1 MHNVLGNIDELEL
14 NKIDLDTEYKNA
26 LKNSNFKAITK
37 NLKLDVNILKKYTS
51 LLEESSIEYE
61 HCKNCK
67 NLLECKNKVEGFC
80 YLPINNNGNLTFTY
94 KPCKYKEVEVKKNK
108 HLDNIKY
115 FNTPEYVKDANLDS
129 VYKTDKN
136 RFEVINWLIDFLD
149 DFENNKRCK
158 GLYLHGNF
166 GCGKTYLISAIFNE
180 LAKSNYKSSII
191 FWPEFLRQA
200 FYDDFNAKFEYVK
213 KVPLL
218 LIDDI
223 GAEGLTAWNRD
234 EILCPLLQ
242 YRMDNNLTTFF
253 TSNLTLKELESH
265 LANSKSG
272 VDEVK
277 AKRIIS
283 RIEQLTEDLEMISK
297 NLRK

>member
-1 MHNVLGNIDELEL
+1 M
-14 NKIDLDTEYKNA
+14 
-26 LKNSNFKAITK
+26 SNFVEKYNIMSIK
-37 NLKLDVNILKKYTS
+37 NPLI
-51 LLEESSIEYE
+51 
-61 HCKNCK
+61 
-67 NLLECKNKVEGFC
+67 FQ
-80 YLPINNNGNLTFTY
+80 TFS
-94 KPCKYKEVEVKKNK
+94 CKYKNIMYNKNK
-108 HLDNIKY
+108 YLENVKY
-115 FNTPEYVKDANLDS
+115 FNAPEYVKDASLNNI
-129 VYKTDKN
+129 YKSDKN
-136 RFEVINWLIDFLD
+136 RFAVINYLMDFLD
-149 DFENNKRCK
+149 DYEASKKTK

-166 GCGKTYLISAIFNE
+166 GCGKTYLIAAIFNE
-180 LAKSNYKSSII
+180 LAHKNYKSCII
-191 FWPEFLRQA
+191 FYPEFIRQH
-200 FYDDFNAKFEYVK
+200 FYDDFNEKFDYIK

-234 EILCPLLQ
+234 EVLCPLLQ

-265 LANSKSG
+265 LSNSKNG

-283 RIEQLTEDLEMISK
+283 RIEQLSNDMEMISK

>member
-1 MHNVLGNIDELEL
+1 MHNILDNIDDINL
-14 NKIDLDTEYKNA
+14 NKLDLDTEYKKA
-26 LKNSNFKAITK
+26 LSNPNFKLITK
-37 NLKLDVNILKKYTS
+37 NLKIKDEELKKYTS
-51 LLEESSIEYE
+51 ILEECSKEFE

-67 NLLECKNKVEGFC
+67 NLLDCLNKVEGFC
-80 YLPINNNGNLTFTY
+80 YIPVNVNGNLCFTY
-94 KPCKYKEVEVKKNK
+94 KACKYKEAIINKNK
-108 HLDNIKY
+108 HLNNIKF
-115 FNTPEYVKDANLDS
+115 FNTPEYVKEATLDNI
-129 VYKTDKN
+129 YKTDKN
-136 RFEVINWLIDFLD
+136 RFKTINWLMDFLD
-149 DFENNKRCK
+149 KFENNEKCK

-166 GCGKTYLISAIFNE
+166 GCGKTYLIAAIFNE
-180 LAKSNYKSSII
+180 LAKKNYKSCII

-200 FYDDFNAKFEYVK
+200 FYDDFKQKFEYVK

-253 TSNLTLKELESH
+253 TSNLNLKELESH
-265 LANSKSG
+265 LSNSKNG

-283 RIEQLTEDLEMISK
+283 RVEQLTDDLEMISE